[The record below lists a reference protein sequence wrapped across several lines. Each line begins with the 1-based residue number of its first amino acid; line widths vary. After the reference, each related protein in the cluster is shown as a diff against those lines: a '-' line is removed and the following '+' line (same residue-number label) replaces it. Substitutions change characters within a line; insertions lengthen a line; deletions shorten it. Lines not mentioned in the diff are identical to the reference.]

1 GGSSVSWRTKTTMS
15 LVTQYKKVPKNQPAR
30 KPEPFMLSEE
40 QLLVA
45 HEFESMRRTILNL
58 QRTLDAATV
67 TTLESVQ
74 RKTSI
79 SIRASKASANS
90 RRSMTMP
97 QRAAS
102 TIDLAIEQKS
112 YAIMDTLL
120 QFSQVVEKLQE
131 APVNFEAFD
140 GIEDDLHTNIFPN
153 GISPRPTSDEQ
164 ELDTFREME

>member
-1 GGSSVSWRTKTTMS
+1 
-15 LVTQYKKVPKNQPAR
+15 
-30 KPEPFMLSEE
+30 MLSEE

-79 SIRASKASANS
+79 SIRGSRTSGGSKASGASKASANS

-112 YAIMDTLL
+112 YAIMVRRLKY
-120 QFSQVVEKLQE
+120 S
-131 APVNFEAFD
+131 
-140 GIEDDLHTNIFPN
+140 
-153 GISPRPTSDEQ
+153 S
-164 ELDTFREME
+164 